1 MKRTFKKTMSML
13 FVAVMIFGIMGN
25 MFSVKTSAAKIT
37 DYKVGDIIEFG
48 WYPQS
53 EVKDEAIIAELNKI
67 DGEWVSYGYYSG
79 NGNQN
84 DIQQAPGD
92 FMRYK
97 DVVYGTERYRGV
109 VFDAYRPGSTFSE
122 TTTISYGTI
131 QARNGYYINTVY
143 WFKYEPIKWRVL
155 DPDTGM
161 VISENILDVQAFNN
175 YCSTY
180 GVTNNYMLSS
190 IRNWLN
196 NDFYGLAFSVAQ
208 QNEIDY
214 ASFED
219 LTENLHDKIYLLS
232 ANDALNVEYG
242 FKTEFD
248 RRTRGNDYA
257 RCQGLIQATH
267 EDYYGKSYWYLRT
280 PNEEVY
286 QMVWSVDQDG
296 VVSEKFYTYNTFM
309 GIRPAM
315 NLNTTAEIK
324 NSEYAVLPEI
334 IEEDFIKKPSTS
346 TINYGD
352 TLILHTD
359 SSKIPV
365 DATIEWSVEGES
377 VAIEPSVDGKT
388 CAVTSKAT
396 GNVKIIAKYVD
407 ADGIKHISEQEIK
420 SKASIWHKIISL
432 IKNLFGMNRII
443 EQ

>member
-1 MKRTFKKTMSML
+1 MKRTLKKAMSIL
-13 FVAVMIFGIMGN
+13 FAVVMIFGIIGN
-25 MFSVKTSAAKIT
+25 TGYVKISAATIT
-37 DYKVGDIIEFG
+37 DYEVGDIIEFG

-53 EVKDEAIIAELNKI
+53 EVKDEALIAELDKI

-97 DVVYGTERYRGV
+97 DVVYGTDKYRGV
-109 VFDAYRPGSTFSE
+109 VFDAYRPGSTYHE
-122 TTTISYGTI
+122 TTTVSYGTI
-131 QARNGYYINTVY
+131 QAGNGYYINTVY

-196 NDFYGLAFSVAQ
+196 NDFYSFAFSVAQ
-208 QNEIDY
+208 QNKIDY
-214 ASFED
+214 TLLED
-219 LTENLHDKIYLLS
+219 LTENPYDKIYLLS
-232 ANDALNVEYG
+232 ANDALNAEYG
-242 FKTEFD
+242 FKMEFD
-248 RRTRGNDYA
+248 RKARGNDYA
-257 RCQGLIQATH
+257 RCQGLRQATH

-280 PNEEVY
+280 PNEDVC
-286 QMVWSVDQDG
+286 QMVWAVDQDG
-296 VVSEKFYTYNTFM
+296 VVSEKFYTYGAFM

-346 TINYGD
+346 KINYGD

-359 SSKIPV
+359 SSKIPA
-365 DATIEWSVEGES
+365 DATIEWSVEGDG
-377 VAIEPSVDGKT
+377 VTIEPSADGKT
-388 CAVTSKAT
+388 CSVISEAT

-407 ADGIKHISEQEIK
+407 ADGVKHISEQKIK
-420 SKASIWHKIISL
+420 SNAGIWQKIISFF
-432 IKNLFGMNRII
+432 KNLFGINRII